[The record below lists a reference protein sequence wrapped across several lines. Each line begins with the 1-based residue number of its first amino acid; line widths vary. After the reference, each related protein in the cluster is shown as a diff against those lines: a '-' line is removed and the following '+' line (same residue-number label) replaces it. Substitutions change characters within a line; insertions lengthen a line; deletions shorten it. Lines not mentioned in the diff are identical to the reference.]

1 MRIKD
6 IAAEHGGF
14 TLIYRSLRDDPFWKM
29 KPFGKGQAWV
39 DLILLANFKD
49 VKEVEGDHIVVY
61 ERGKVYRSMQWLAEE
76 WGWDRRK
83 VKRFLMALESDGK
96 VSVEVSRGGT
106 SSGCVIT
113 VENYDKFQ
121 IVSDGDGTTDGTTDG
136 TSDGT
141 TDGTQ
146 INNDKK
152 RIIKENARAC
162 EGETPRGA
170 EERKVIPMPE
180 EIKTKWKDFMEG

>member
-49 VKEVEGDHIVVY
+49 VKEVEGDHVVVY

-96 VSVEVSRGGT
+96 VSVEVLKGGT
-106 SSGCVIT
+106 SNGCIIT
-113 VENYDKFQ
+113 VENYDKLQFQ
-121 IVSDGDGTTDGTTDG
+121 LRDDG

-141 TDGTQ
+141 SDGTQ
-146 INNDKK
+146 IINKEIKNKEK
-152 RIIKENARAC
+152 RNARAR
-162 EGETPRGA
+162 EGEAPRDA
-170 EERKVIPMPE
+170 DRKVIPMPE
-180 EIKTKWKDFMEG
+180 EIRRKLDKAIKEV